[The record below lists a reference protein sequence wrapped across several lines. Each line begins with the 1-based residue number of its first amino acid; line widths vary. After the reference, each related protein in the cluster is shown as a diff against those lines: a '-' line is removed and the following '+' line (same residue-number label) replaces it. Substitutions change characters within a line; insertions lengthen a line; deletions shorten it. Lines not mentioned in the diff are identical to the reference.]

1 MKYLFIILIFLFT
14 GCNNLTLNLDNIK
27 SIQYDNVNLIEE
39 DFDIIKNDLSKI
51 KFSCSNSSNI
61 EGSLLKIITSSDIY
75 EITMSNNYYMEFK
88 NNNKYCLTKDNN
100 VKEIYENLNNLK
112 NKYNN
117 NNFYTIEFTN
127 NYVENESDEF
137 IKIDKENN
145 YLIINSSYELYN
157 FSINEI
163 ILSENIYEEIN
174 LIYNKDIISSDNI
187 VIRKNDFTNIKI
199 SFTNKYNYTVN
210 IIPYMEN
217 NVLKFKEEFIQKK

>member
-100 VKEIYENLNNLK
+100 IKEIYENLNNLK

-127 NYVENESDEF
+127 NYVENENDEF
-137 IKIDKENN
+137 IKIDKEDN

-163 ILSENIYEEIN
+163 KINENTYEEIN
-174 LIYNKDIISSDNI
+174 LIYNKDIINSDNI

>member
-14 GCNNLTLNLDNIK
+14 GCNNLTLNLYNIK

-75 EITMSNNYYMEFK
+75 EITISNNYYMEFK

-127 NYVENESDEF
+127 NYVENENDEF
-137 IKIDKENN
+137 IKIDKEDN

-163 ILSENIYEEIN
+163 RLSENIYEEIN

>member
-127 NYVENESDEF
+127 NYVENENDEF

-163 ILSENIYEEIN
+163 RLSENIYEEIN